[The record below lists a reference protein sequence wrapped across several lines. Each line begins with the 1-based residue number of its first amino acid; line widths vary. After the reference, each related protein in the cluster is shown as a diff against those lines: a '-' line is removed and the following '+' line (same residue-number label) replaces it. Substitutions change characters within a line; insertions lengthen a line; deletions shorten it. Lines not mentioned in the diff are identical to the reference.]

1 MTEIIH
7 HIIGKNQKGGMGILA
22 QHQPGDSFVTLTTEP
37 CSMQDQ
43 YSKKT
48 AVALLR
54 MNMENGCSIRVP
66 INPDARRKVTHR
78 LLRDFVK
85 SMFEA

>member
-1 MTEIIH
+1 MIEIIH
-7 HIIGKNQKGGMGILA
+7 HIINENQKGGLAILA
-22 QHQPGDSFVTLTTEP
+22 QHNSGDSFVTLTTEP

-54 MNMENGCSIRVP
+54 LNMANGCSIRLP
-66 INPDARRKVTHR
+66 INPDFRRKVSHR
-78 LLRDFVK
+78 LLRDYIK
-85 SMFEA
+85 SMFEV